1 MMYLQREV
9 SKPLQIQR
17 NFIFI
22 SCVTI
27 LYFCLQG
34 YILYKINQPY
44 SGVLISKTDSATYT
58 IAKIKSSGWAF
69 HTDLKEGDIIYSINK
84 EKPHLGILPGYQNQS
99 LNASEIQVKKMISP
113 KLIKEHNISLIMVTK
128 SFLYTSLP
136 TRFYLFRVIYFSL
149 YKEAF
154 EPGKILFDHV
164 SIHDFLKSSNCS

>member
-1 MMYLQREV
+1 M

-17 NFIFI
+17 NFVFI
-22 SCVTI
+22 LCVTI

-58 IAKIKSSGWAF
+58 IEKIKSSGWAF

-99 LNASEIQVKKMISP
+99 LNASEIQVKKDDI
-113 KLIKEHNISLIMVTK
+113 TQ
-128 SFLYTSLP
+128 T
-136 TRFYLFRVIYFSL
+136 
-149 YKEAF
+149 YKGTQHF
-154 EPGKILFDHV
+154 I
-164 SIHDFLKSSNCS
+164 I